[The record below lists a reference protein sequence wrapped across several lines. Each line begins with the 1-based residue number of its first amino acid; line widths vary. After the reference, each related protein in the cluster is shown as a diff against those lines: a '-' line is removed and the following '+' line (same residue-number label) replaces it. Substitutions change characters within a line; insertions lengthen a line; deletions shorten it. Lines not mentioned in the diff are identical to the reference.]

1 MTLPNRP
8 SNSAARKCGPGV
20 EMPEGKQDVLWT
32 IRASD
37 SVMRC
42 VLFHE
47 TGFAELQV
55 FQDDTLAISER
66 LPDAD
71 AARAHADQL
80 RDRLQA
86 RGWEKV
92 G

>member
-1 MTLPNRP
+1 
-8 SNSAARKCGPGV
+8 
-20 EMPEGKQDVLWT
+20 MPEAKQDVLWT

-37 SVMRC
+37 SLMRC

-55 FQDDTLAISER
+55 FQNGNLALSER
-66 LPDAD
+66 LPDAES
-71 AARAHADQL
+71 AREHAERL
-80 RDRLQA
+80 RARLQA

>member
-1 MTLPNRP
+1 MAE
-8 SNSAARKCGPGV
+8 S
-20 EMPEGKQDVLWT
+20 KQESLWT
-32 IRASD
+32 IKASD

-42 VLFHE
+42 ILLHQ

-55 FQDDTLAISER
+55 FQDDTLAILER

-71 AARAHADQL
+71 AARAHADRL
-80 RDRLQA
+80 RARLQA

>member
-1 MTLPNRP
+1 MD
-8 SNSAARKCGPGV
+8 A
-20 EMPEGKQDVLWT
+20 KQDVLWT

-47 TGFAELQV
+47 NGFAELQV
-55 FQDDTLAISER
+55 FQDGNLAILER

-71 AARAHADQL
+71 AARAHADRL
-80 RDRLQA
+80 RARLQA

>member
-1 MTLPNRP
+1 MAE
-8 SNSAARKCGPGV
+8 S
-20 EMPEGKQDVLWT
+20 KQESLWT

-42 VLFHE
+42 ILFHE

-55 FQDDTLAISER
+55 FQDDNLAILER

-71 AARAHADQL
+71 AARAHADRL
-80 RDRLQA
+80 RARLQA

>member
-1 MTLPNRP
+1 MAET
-8 SNSAARKCGPGV
+8 
-20 EMPEGKQDVLWT
+20 KQESLWT

-42 VLFHE
+42 VLLHE
-47 TGFAELQV
+47 IGFAELQV
-55 FQDDTLAISER
+55 FQDGTLALMER

-71 AARAHADQL
+71 AARAHADRL
-80 RDRLQA
+80 RVRLQA
-86 RGWEKV
+86 RGWQKV